1 MQNKLKQIE
10 DKIKLAIDDMF
21 FIILFVVTF
30 KYIDLNN
37 LNNKLNIPYN
47 IKIFNFHNRKFKL

>member
-1 MQNKLKQIE
+1 
-10 DKIKLAIDDMF
+10 MF

>member
-1 MQNKLKQIE
+1 MEELQNKLKQIE

-37 LNNKLNIPYN
+37 LNNKLNI
-47 IKIFNFHNRKFKL
+47 I